1 MGNIR
6 EPSSPS
12 EIFYNL
18 MFLNSVCAQCL
29 TPLDTEQT
37 AQTCDLKEVS
47 EFQNGKGPEVK
58 GSLMCHCPRKAQP
71 GASVRHKATL
81 QDGDGGDSHV

>member
-18 MFLNSVCAQCL
+18 MFLNSVC

-37 AQTCDLKEVS
+37 AQTCELKEVS
-47 EFQNGKGPEVK
+47 EFRNGKGPEVK
-58 GSLMCHCPRKAQP
+58 GSLMCHCPRKAPP